1 MRNRLARLPLALAV
15 VIPLAIGGAVAAEAP
30 KPKKDFAGDMVV
42 SGKGQELV
50 ISMRYSTTLDKMRTD
65 VKAQGM
71 EMMGVRDMKS
81 GEIIM
86 WSNQM
91 PNMAMRI
98 HGPTDEEI
106 DAQKTGETREIDG
119 VACAVWKV
127 KEATACLT
135 DDNIMLESQAE
146 GMTARMTNL
155 EIAAQDENHFAP
167 PSGVNVMDVPKNMQ
181 GLPDFKQ
188 GLPF

>member
-15 VIPLAIGGAVAAEAP
+15 VLPLSAGGAAASEAP

-50 ISMRYSTTLDKMRTD
+50 ISMRYSTALDKMRTD

-98 HGPTDEEI
+98 QGPTDKEI

-119 VACAVWKV
+119 VACSVWKV

-135 DDNIMLESQAE
+135 DDNIMLESEAE

-155 EIAAQDENHFAP
+155 ELAPQDQSLFGP
-167 PSGVNVMDVPKNMQ
+167 PAGVNVMDMPKNMQ
-181 GLPDFKQ
+181 GLPNFRQ